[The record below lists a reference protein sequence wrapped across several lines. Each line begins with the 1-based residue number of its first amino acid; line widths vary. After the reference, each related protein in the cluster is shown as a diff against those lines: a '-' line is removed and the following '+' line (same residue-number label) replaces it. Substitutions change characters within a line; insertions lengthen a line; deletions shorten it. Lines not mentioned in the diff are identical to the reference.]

1 MKNRA
6 LLTGGSI
13 ALACVASLSLP
24 ATLAAPAS
32 TTSEATPSASPSST
46 ASALP
51 SPECTSASRTFSVE
65 ATQHPGMPSMYQMRY
80 SARQN
85 KFYATSATYGP
96 YASLGAIM
104 RINADTLEIEDI
116 STSREVSFTQ
126 HREEE
131 DEKTHLLQGKVL
143 QVPLGLAVD
152 DTHNLI
158 WTTDTHLHAVSAYDM
173 YTLQLVWTS
182 YDPDKPVEDQVFNK
196 NRDLYL
202 SKDASRL
209 FVTTDSGVQV
219 LDTASRQVIKT
230 INTDPDKRNE
240 FGPTPTR
247 GFLDEST
254 GLLYV
259 AEHAANRV
267 VVIDT
272 ATLEIKRSYDL
283 VSPNA
288 DKQLDASD
296 VAVDFSRGEMFVSY
310 QGNPW
315 DEPEPNVNAGLAVY
329 SLESGALKYFIP
341 LTGDRPLSIAA
352 DEAQDT
358 LYIGGFE
365 QGTVKILDER
375 SAHLSG
381 EVRFGT
387 GTGQYS
393 FGVNDVQVLPDGR
406 VSVVSRATVS
416 EGSEFPRVYDT
427 RTSTFGPATV
437 VDYDG
442 ERKEYISIPYNSYG
456 VMRVRTTGTG
466 SCGDSAQLSTP
477 TMLPA
482 QNWKDLSFVD
492 SATGH
497 RIDPVTG
504 QKKESPAPSP
514 SASSSAAS
522 TPSASGVSPS
532 ASPNVSEPASPS
544 ANSNPSTAVSTAPA
558 AHQESRAQQSVAL
571 AKTSGDDKSA
581 SVSSSGS
588 KQKKLAATGAQNP
601 LIYMA
606 AGAILLGF
614 GALIS
619 AVGTRRIVNEHF
631 KR

>member
-6 LLTGGSI
+6 LVAGGSI
-13 ALACVASLSLP
+13 ALACAASLSLP
-24 ATLAAPAS
+24 ATLAAPANTAS
-32 TTSEATPSASPSST
+32 DATPSATPNST
-46 ASALP
+46 ANTLP
-51 SPECTSASRTFSVE
+51 APECTGKPRTYSVE

-104 RINADTLEIEDI
+104 RINADTLEIEEI

-173 YTLQLVWTS
+173 DTLQLVWTS
-182 YDPDKPVEDQVFNK
+182 YDPSKAVEEQVFNK

-219 LDTASRQVIKT
+219 LDTSTRRVIKT
-230 INTDPDKRNE
+230 INTDPDKRNQ

-254 GLLYV
+254 GLLYI
-259 AEHAANRV
+259 AEHAANSV

-283 VSPNA
+283 LSPNP
-288 DKQLDASD
+288 DKQLNASD

-315 DEPEPNVNAGLAVY
+315 DAPEPNVNAGLAVY
-329 SLESGALKYFIP
+329 SLESGTLKYFIP

-352 DEAQDT
+352 DEDQDT

-375 SAHLSG
+375 SGRVSS

-416 EGSEFPRVYDT
+416 EGGEFPRVYDT
-427 RTSTFGPATV
+427 RTFSFGSATV

-456 VMRVRTTGTG
+456 VMRVRAAGTG
-466 SCGDSAQLSTP
+466 SCSDSAQLSTP
-477 TMLPA
+477 SMLPA
-482 QNWKDLSFVD
+482 QSWKNLSFVD
-492 SATGH
+492 SATGT

-504 QKKESPAPSP
+504 KKKESPAPSP
-514 SASSSAAS
+514 SVSASPTPSSSASSTS
-522 TPSASGVSPS
+522 TPSASASVASPS
-532 ASPNVSEPASPS
+532 ASPSNSAPVRPVASQES
-544 ANSNPSTAVSTAPA
+544 Q
-558 AHQESRAQQSVAL
+558 AHQSAAL
-571 AKTSGDDKSA
+571 ANASDNDKSA
-581 SVSSSGS
+581 SSASTGA
-588 KQKKLAATGAQNP
+588 KQHKLAATGAQNP
-601 LIYMA
+601 LIYTA

-614 GALIS
+614 GALIT
-619 AVGTRRIVNEHF
+619 AVRTRRIVNEHF